1 MNEEDI
7 EKQVHLDHEA
17 QQRWVRQ
24 LKSKMS
30 MLKFRLPYCTK
41 EKIMTEYEYL
51 KGEIFLP
58 IWGPVT
64 TTETR
69 LITDGKE
76 MKMYNPSKYEKQMFY
91 FNTKTRV
98 AYYEHDVE
106 GEGLDHC
113 YDCMSEIFV
122 LKTYLAKYSPN
133 VSDVNKEIVKMSSE
147 ISKQLSNKRNLLH
160 ISKPNG
166 EDLSNINPMEIE
178 RAKALVSVDTI
189 TGEKI
194 DTKE

>member
-7 EKQVHLDHEA
+7 EKQVHLDHES

-41 EKIMTEYEYL
+41 EKIITEYEYL

-76 MKMYNPSKYEKQMFY
+76 MKMYNPSKYENKMFY

-98 AYYEHDVE
+98 A
-106 GEGLDHC
+106 
-113 YDCMSEIFV
+113 
-122 LKTYLAKYSPN
+122 N
-133 VSDVNKEIVKMSSE
+133 
-147 ISKQLSNKRNLLH
+147 
-160 ISKPNG
+160 
-166 EDLSNINPMEIE
+166 
-178 RAKALVSVDTI
+178 
-189 TGEKI
+189 
-194 DTKE
+194 